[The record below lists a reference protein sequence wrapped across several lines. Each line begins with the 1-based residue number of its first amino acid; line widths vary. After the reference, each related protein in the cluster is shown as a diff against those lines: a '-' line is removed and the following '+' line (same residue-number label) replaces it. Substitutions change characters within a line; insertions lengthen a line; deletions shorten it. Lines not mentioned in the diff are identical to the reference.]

1 MHLMLKNP
9 YIQIACLFLTVCA
22 IYSGITIA
30 FAVETNRD
38 SLQPH
43 KALYKISLVEAK
55 SGAQIVNVSGDM
67 YYEMTMTCD
76 AWLTDHR
83 FNLRYEYADAP
94 SIQVKSNFAT
104 YESFDGK
111 DFNFTS
117 TRRRNGVIYEEIQGY
132 AVLGPDGGQAV
143 YKNPEGVTFQLPK
156 NTRFPMRHTLDL
168 LAEAKKR
175 KRFFNSTVFDG
186 SDDEGP
192 VEINAFIGET
202 VNVIAGMEAA
212 PKIDMTLLNTPAREM
227 RLAFFP
233 LNEVNAQADY
243 EMEMHF
249 HDNGVVSNMVVEY
262 QTFSIEQDL
271 IALEKLSSPKCG
283 LDK

>member
-1 MHLMLKNP
+1 MFLMLKNP
-9 YIQIACLFLTVCA
+9 LIQIACLLLTVCA
-22 IYSGITIA
+22 IYSGITMA
-30 FAVETNRD
+30 FAVEKNGNA
-38 SLQPH
+38 LEPH
-43 KALYKISLVEAK
+43 KALYKISLVETK

-117 TRRRNGVIYEEIQGY
+117 TRRRNGTIYEEIQGY
-132 AVLGPDGGQAV
+132 AVLGPNGGQAV
-143 YKNPEGVTFQLPK
+143 YKNPEGMTFQLPE

-192 VEINAFIGET
+192 VEINAFIGEA
-202 VNVIAGMEAA
+202 VNVIAGMEEA

-233 LNEVNAQADY
+233 LNEDNARADY